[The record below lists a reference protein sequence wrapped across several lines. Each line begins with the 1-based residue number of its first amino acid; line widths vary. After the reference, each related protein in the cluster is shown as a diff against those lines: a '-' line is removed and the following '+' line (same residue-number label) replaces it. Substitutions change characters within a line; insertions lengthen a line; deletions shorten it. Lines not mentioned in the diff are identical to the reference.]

1 MLKLAASIAMCVI
14 VCLAVWTMIGLV
26 WGQPA
31 VGLGVGAALALL
43 LYVFLFRPGMKK
55 PVNS

>member
-1 MLKLAASIAMCVI
+1 MLKLAASIVMCVI

-26 WGQPA
+26 WGQPSL
-31 VGLGVGAALALL
+31 GFGVGAAVALL
-43 LYVFLFRPGMKK
+43 LYVFFFRPGMKK